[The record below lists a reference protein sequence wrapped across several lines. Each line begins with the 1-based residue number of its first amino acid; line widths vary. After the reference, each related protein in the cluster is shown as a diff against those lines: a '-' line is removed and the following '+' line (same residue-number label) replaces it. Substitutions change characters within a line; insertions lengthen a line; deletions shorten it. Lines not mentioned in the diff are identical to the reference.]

1 MRRRCGPQASKH
13 ARQLQSLQGEL
24 IRAVGE
30 LEDERAGKAA
40 AVLAQSEAAAALRAM
55 RVAPRRSFAP
65 APAAAAASRSPAAAR
80 TC

>member
-1 MRRRCGPQASKH
+1 MELKRAKRRLR
-13 ARQLQSLQGEL
+13 RV
-24 IRAVGE
+24 VGE